1 MKKIKFKIGDLVREK
16 KITSSQVGEFGIVT
30 LSLKIGD
37 MIKYRC
43 AWSDEKEYWKKE
55 ANLYLV
61 ARGQNGSTS

>member
-1 MKKIKFKIGDLVREK
+1 MKKFRFKVGDLVREK

-43 AWSDEKEYWKKE
+43 VWSDEREYWKKE

>member
-1 MKKIKFKIGDLVREK
+1 MKKNKFKIGDLVREK

-43 AWSDEKEYWKKE
+43 VWSDEKEYWKKE